1 VTFPLWSRS
10 GPVLAGGMM
19 AETLA
24 ERLESFP
31 IHPLGDR
38 VIIMPDEAPGQSKGG
53 ILLPEKARERPAR
66 GTVLAVG
73 PGKRL
78 PDGGRAK
85 VDLKPGLRVL
95 YGRYAG
101 SDVELAG
108 ETVVVVR
115 EEDVHAVLDPAAG

>member
-1 VTFPLWSRS
+1 MSER
-10 GPVLAGGMM
+10 
-19 AETLA
+19 TLA
-24 ERLESFP
+24 ERLQSFP

-38 VIIMPDEAPGQSKGG
+38 VVIMPDEALEKSRGG
-53 ILLPEKARERPAR
+53 ILLPDKARERPAR

-78 PDGGRAK
+78 PDGGRAP

-108 ETVVVVR
+108 ETVVVIR